1 MLKTDTLTMPSF
13 GYQQDSNG
21 IVTVTMDMDGPINC
35 MNLAFIPMLANTVE
49 KLSTETGLTGVIIA
63 SAKTTFFAGGDL
75 NWLRS
80 VEREDA
86 PEFMAHVESMKACFR
101 RLEKLPVPVVAAING
116 TALGGGFEICLACN
130 YRVAWQDP
138 SVKLG
143 LPEASLG
150 LLPGGGGTVRMTHL
164 LGLEKALPLL
174 TRGQQMT
181 PQKALNAGLVNA
193 LVEHQTDLIEHAKN
207 WILDHK
213 NDPASA
219 QQPWDIKAH
228 TIPGGNAHHPSMA
241 SKIAVSSAQIQQKT
255 RGLLPAP
262 EMILDIMVEAARLD
276 FDTAQTIETAKFVEL
291 VTGPVAKN
299 IITAMFFNMNQVKGG
314 HKRPQGFPR
323 HHVKRLGIIG
333 AGMMGQGIAYSAAMA
348 GIQVHLK
355 DTDLKSAE
363 EGIVYSQKLLQKK
376 LDRGRIDSH
385 KMQQVLALIHPTDTT
400 KDLKG
405 CDLIIEAVFEDKE
418 LKHQVLQEHEDLTN
432 ENGFWG
438 TNTSTLPINVLAQNA
453 TNKQSFIGLHFFSP
467 VDKMPLLE
475 IICGE
480 HTDDATL
487 AKAFDFA
494 KQINKL
500 PIVVN
505 DSLGFYTSRTIG
517 TKMDEALQ
525 MVAEGLDPVLVD
537 NLGKAVGFPVGMLTL
552 LDQLKLGLPL
562 LINDTQVSMGLKD
575 PHQHETPEGM
585 AMLRELVEQHD
596 RQGRINDKGFYT
608 YDDHQK
614 HIWPG
619 LKKWLKPEHSIPHQD
634 IKDRLLFRPVIETL
648 RCLEENVL
656 TNVADA
662 NIASILGIGAPLW
675 TGGYAQ
681 FVNTYGLTEFI
692 VRCDTLA
699 QAYGARFN
707 APDIVYQYEKLG
719 KTFV

>member
-1 MLKTDTLTMPSF
+1 MLETNTLTMPSF

-49 KLSTETGLTGVIIA
+49 KLESEPSVTGVIIA
-63 SAKTTFFAGGDL
+63 SNKTTFFAGGDL

-86 PEFMAHVESMKACFR
+86 AEFMAHVTTMKACFR

-116 TALGGGFEICLACN
+116 SALGGGFEICLACN
-130 YRVAWQDP
+130 YRVAWHDS

-164 LGLEKALPLL
+164 LGLTEALPLL
-174 TRGQQMT
+174 TQGLIMT
-181 PQKALNAGLVNA
+181 STKALNSGLIDA
-193 LVEHQTDLIEHAKN
+193 LVEQPTDLLEHAKK
-207 WILDHK
+207 WILEQK
-213 NDPASA
+213 NNPRAS
-219 QQPWDIKAH
+219 QQPWDIKGH
-228 TIPGGNAHHPSMA
+228 TIPGGNAHHPSMT
-241 SKIAVSSAQIQQKT
+241 SKIAVASAQIQQKT

-323 HHVKRLGIIG
+323 HQVQRLGIIG

-348 GIQVHLK
+348 GIHVHLK
-355 DTDLKSAE
+355 DTHLESA
-363 EGIVYSQKLLQKK
+363 GKGKDYSQRLLQKK
-376 LDRGRIDSH
+376 LNQGRIDRH
-385 KMQQVLALIHPTDTT
+385 QMQQVLDHINPTDKTE
-400 KDLKG
+400 DLID
-405 CDLIIEAVFEDKE
+405 CDLIIEAVFEDKQ
-418 LKHQVLQEHEDLTN
+418 LKNDVLQEHESLIND
-432 ENGFWG
+432 NGFWG
-438 TNTSTLPINVLAQNA
+438 TNTSTLPINLLAQKA
-453 TNKQSFIGLHFFSP
+453 NKKHNFIGLHFFSP

-475 IICGE
+475 IICGQE
-480 HTDDATL
+480 TSDSTL

-494 KQINKL
+494 KQINKF

-505 DSLGFYTSRTIG
+505 DGLGFYTSRTIS

-537 NLGKAVGFPVGMLTL
+537 NLGKAIGFPVGMLTL

-575 PHQHETPEGM
+575 PQQHVTPAGM
-585 AMLRELVEQHD
+585 TMLRALVEQHD
-596 RQGRINDKGFYT
+596 RQGRINNKGFYN
-608 YDDHQK
+608 YDNNQK

-619 LKKWLKPEHSIPHQD
+619 LKKWLKPEYSIPHQD

-648 RCLEENVL
+648 LCLEENIL

-692 VRCDTLA
+692 VRCDVLA

>member
-1 MLKTDTLTMPSF
+1 MLETNTPTMALF
-13 GYQQDSNG
+13 GYQQDSHG
-21 IVTVTMDMDGPINC
+21 IVTITMDMDGPINC
-35 MNLAFIPMLANTVE
+35 MNLAFMPMLSNTVE
-49 KLSTETGLTGVIIA
+49 KLSIETGLTGVIIA

-86 PEFMAHVESMKACFR
+86 AEFMAHITTMKACFR
-101 RLEKLPVPVVAAING
+101 QLEKLTVPVVAAING
-116 TALGGGFEICLACN
+116 SALGGGFEICLACN
-130 YRVAWQDP
+130 YRVAWQDS

-143 LPEASLG
+143 LPEATLG

-174 TRGQQMT
+174 TEGQKMT
-181 PQKALNAGLVNA
+181 PRKALSAGLINA

-213 NDPASA
+213 NDPTSA
-219 QQPWDIKAH
+219 QQPWDTKGH
-228 TIPGGNAHHPSMA
+228 KIPGGSASHPPMNG
-241 SKIAVSSAQIQQKT
+241 KIAVASAQIQQKT
-255 RGLLPAP
+255 RGLLPGP

-276 FDTAQTIETAKFVEL
+276 FDTAQHIETCKFVEL
-291 VTGPVAKN
+291 VIGPVTKN

-314 HKRPQGFPR
+314 HHRPQGFPR
-323 HHVKRLGIIG
+323 HQVKRLGIIG

-355 DTDLKSAE
+355 DTLLQSAE
-363 EGIVYSQKLLQKK
+363 KGKNYSQKLLQKK
-376 LDRGRIDSH
+376 LDQGRIDSH
-385 KMQQVLALIHPTDTT
+385 KMQQILALINPTDTAT
-400 KDLKG
+400 DLKG
-405 CDLIIEAVFEDKE
+405 CDLIIEAVFEDKQ
-418 LKHQVLQEHEDLTN
+418 LKDHVLQEHESLIND
-432 ENGFWG
+432 NGFWG
-438 TNTSTLPINVLAQNA
+438 TNTSTLPINLLAQKA
-453 TNKQSFIGLHFFSP
+453 TNKPNFIGLHFFSP

-475 IICGE
+475 IICG
-480 HTDDATL
+480 TDTSDATL

-505 DSLGFYTSRTIG
+505 DGLGFYTSRTIN
-517 TKMDEALQ
+517 TKIDEALQ

-537 NLGKAVGFPVGMLTL
+537 NLGKVIGFPVGMLTL

-575 PHQHETPEGM
+575 RHRQETPEGM
-585 AMLRELVEQHD
+585 VMLRELVEQHD
-596 RQGRINDKGFYT
+596 RQGRINGRGFYT
-608 YDDHQK
+608 YDDHQR

-619 LKKWLKPEHSIPHQD
+619 LIKWLKPDHSIPHQD

-648 RCLEENVL
+648 RCLEEHVL

-692 VRCDTLA
+692 TRCDALA
-699 QAYGARFN
+699 QVYGARFN
-707 APDIVYQYEKLG
+707 APDIVYQYQKLG